1 MSKRTNKLYTV
12 TVVQYANM
20 AVEADCP
27 QEAMEIAKKYKDE
40 YITDRDFEDSE
51 IDVLQSDSYSSD
63 IDDMYLDDDEK
74 VYTKAGVITCEEYY
88 DQLDEEE

>member
-20 AVEADCP
+20 AVEADSP
-27 QEAMEIAKKYKDE
+27 KEAMEIAEKYKDE

-51 IDVLQSDSYSSD
+51 IDVYQSDSESFE
-63 IDDMYLDDDEK
+63 IDELCLDYKEN
-74 VYTKAGVITCEEYY
+74 VYTKDGVMTCNEYCK
-88 DQLDEEE
+88 QLK